1 MLRSILQ
8 KSPTFIRRVPVRNL
22 QLRSFA
28 STTSKNVATVRLYRI
43 LFRQLRALPTD
54 ETFILQSPLNP
65 RDYGRARL
73 MTTPESSETD
83 LFQLFARWYEE
94 ENDDEDIND
103 WYQGL
108 VGRELADED
117 YQHDDDVDTCL
128 WTSQEDVRNAIR
140 VAFRASHDTLPTIAQ
155 QRFAIMAI
163 QWLQDVETMLQRSS
177 VSVENGL
184 RVVATSR

>member
-8 KSPTFIRRVPVRNL
+8 KSPTFRLAHSQN
-22 QLRSFA
+22 QFRSFA
-28 STTSKNVATVRLYRI
+28 SNKNVATVRLYRI
-43 LFRQLRALPTD
+43 LFRQLRALPT
-54 ETFILQSPLNP
+54 ETPFLLQPPLNP

-73 MTTPESSETD
+73 MNTPESSETG

-103 WYQGL
+103 WYQDL
-108 VGRELADED
+108 VGRELAHED
-117 YQHDDDVDTCL
+117 YQHDGDIDTCL
-128 WTSQEDVRNAIR
+128 WTSQEAVRSAIR
-140 VAFRASHDTLPTIAQ
+140 TAFRASHATLPTIAQ

-163 QWLQDVETMLQRSS
+163 QWLQDVEKMIQRSS
-177 VSVENGL
+177 VSTENGL

>member
-8 KSPTFIRRVPVRNL
+8 KSPTFRLLPPHPKNQV
-22 QLRSFA
+22 RSFA
-28 STTSKNVATVRLYRI
+28 SSNVATVRLYRI

-54 ETFILQSPLNP
+54 TSFILQPPLNP

-73 MTTPESSETD
+73 MSTPDESSDTD

-103 WYQGL
+103 WYQDL
-108 VGRELADED
+108 VGRELANED
-117 YQHDDDVDTCL
+117 YQHDDDIDTCL
-128 WTSQEDVRNAIR
+128 WTSQEAVRSAIR
-140 VAFRASHDTLPTIAQ
+140 TAFRASHATLPTISQ

-163 QWLQDVETMLQRSS
+163 QWLQDIETMIQRSS
-177 VSVENGL
+177 VSTENGL